1 MFCRSLPTRYVYRA
15 LKIVFVCIDS
25 CAVKGYDILTVNNA
39 CVLFVL
45 RHGVR
50 HLQFGSVHIGWR
62 PYIRLQ
68 SVVSL
73 RHVRTLLWQLKC
85 SDVNTTEIVK

>member
-1 MFCRSLPTRYVYRA
+1 VYRA